1 MKITNILRE
10 DKKHYLLNNNKAK
23 AKENKLIIK
32 AEIETVKSKKAH
44 IKYLLI
50 FNYSFLNKKWEPQ
63 SIILNQQHVIRWII
77 INKIDRFIK
86 MIKS

>member
-1 MKITNILRE
+1 MSKIKSISKRSISLKISHQSIKIISIPKE

-50 FNYSFLNKKWEPQ
+50 FNYSFLNKK
-63 SIILNQQHVIRWII
+63 
-77 INKIDRFIK
+77 
-86 MIKS
+86 